1 MKEKFSAC
9 SKAAAEPLN
18 RYGPRTPHLH
28 HQVVIMGPYGWS
40 PSPWWRPLRALEE
53 FSAMGVFSLESLLTL
68 KFLDP
73 ITLLIFSNLPAS
85 LLKWDGNWWLLKQF
99 IAKHIQIMLKS
110 TFGCVKQSLQLGQ
123 ISPNMVQNKIFF
135 FEEIGFWS
143 HKLCYEGFANE
154 SLFFQKIMKWGK
166 SGP

>member
-1 MKEKFSAC
+1 MIWKK
-9 SKAAAEPLN
+9 K
-18 RYGPRTPHLH
+18 
-28 HQVVIMGPYGWS
+28 
-40 PSPWWRPLRALEE
+40 
-53 FSAMGVFSLESLLTL
+53 
-68 KFLDP
+68 
-73 ITLLIFSNLPAS
+73 
-85 LLKWDGNWWLLKQF
+85 

-154 SLFFQKIMKWGK
+154 SLFFQKIMKWEK